1 MDKTLQEHKELQV
14 VNVPIGDLTASE
26 YNPRKWEQADV
37 DQLKK
42 SIGEFGVVDPL
53 IANCAPNRKNILVG
67 GHFRWYVLKEMG
79 FKEVPVVYVK
89 IPDIKREQELNLRL
103 NKNMGKWDYDLLA
116 NFDENI
122 LLGVGF
128 STDELDEIFGLEKA
142 EEFDEAKELEK
153 AVKNPRG
160 VKTGDLWQLG
170 DHKLIIGDSTKRENW
185 QKLLGEEKFDFMFTD
200 PPYNLAYSKKRVR
213 KVKTKDGWKLKGE
226 RVYDKVGETDNEGR
240 PIREM
245 PKTGFGAKQ
254 NRIYEGME
262 LSGGVP
268 EFDEWLS
275 IANDFQ
281 NPKGAN
287 IMIFENWKNIVT
299 LWQAI
304 EKYWKIMNMVVW
316 FLPNRHQGFS
326 AKRHFYSKYDI
337 AQVAG
342 KGKLNLEEEDE
353 FREYLEGK
361 GQKLLDNYEIVLYG
375 QKGDSAWGKA
385 KGTKFWMIGDHIT
398 WVASS
403 ESSTGQN
410 VVFGTK
416 PIQILIPYIK
426 ILSPRNGII
435 MEPFGGSGSTIIAS
449 EIMKRKCRAIEISPT
464 YAEVIISRFERISG
478 QEAKKLD

>member
-1 MDKTLQEHKELQV
+1 MVINTDGTV
-14 VNVPIGDLTASE
+14 VGGNFRLRLLTQKGITE
-26 YNPRKWEQADV
+26 ADV
-37 DQLKK
+37 RVPSRALTR
-42 SIGEFGVVDPL
+42 EE
-53 IANCAPNRKNILVG
+53 AN
-67 GHFRWYVLKEMG
+67 
-79 FKEVPVVYVK
+79 
-89 IPDIKREQELNLRL
+89 ELNLRL
-103 NKNMGKWDYDLLA
+103 NKNQGSWDIEELA
-116 NFDENI
+116 NFSEEI
-122 LLGVGF
+122 LKNVGWGG
-128 STDELDEIFGLEKA
+128 DELDEIFELEKA
-142 EEFDEAKELEK
+142 EEFDEKKEFDK

-160 VKTGDLWQLG
+160 VKKGDLWQLG
-170 DHKLIIGDSTKRENW
+170 EHKLIIGDSTKNENW
-185 QKLLGEEKFDFMFTD
+185 QELLGEEKFDFMFTD

-226 RVYDKVGETDNEGR
+226 RVYGAVGETDKEGR

-245 PKTGFGAKQ
+245 PKTGFEAKQ

-287 IMIFENWKNIVT
+287 VMIFENWKNIVT

-304 EKYWKIMNMVVW
+304 EKYWKIMNIVVW

-342 KGKLNLEEEDE
+342 NGELNIEDE
-353 FREYLEGK
+353 DQFREYIESK
-361 GQKLLDNYEIVLYG
+361 GQKIIDNYEIILYG
-375 QKGDSAWGKA
+375 QKGDSVWDKA
-385 KGTKFWMIGDHIT
+385 KGTRFWMIGDHIT

-416 PIQILIPYIK
+416 PIPILVPYIK

-435 MEPFGGSGSTIIAS
+435 MDPFGGSGSTIIAS
-449 EIMKRKCRAIEISPT
+449 EVMKRRCRMIEISPT
-464 YAEVIISRFERISG
+464 YAEVILARFEKFTG
-478 QEAKKLD
+478 KKAEKIA